1 MKSLIVYYSYTGNTE
16 KIAKK
21 LKGILSKKG
30 QAEIHRLKPIDESNN
45 FFVQAASAFAGKRA
59 KLPEEKFDLSGY
71 DLICL
76 GTPVWALAPT
86 PAINTFLD
94 KCKNLDGKDAIC
106 FTTYKS
112 GAGVKRCLN
121 TMIEKL
127 KQKGAFKISGFSI
140 QQTKVNDT
148 DFLEKAIEVALGEV
162 NLTPS

>member
-16 KIAKK
+16 KIAEK
-21 LKGILSKKG
+21 LRGILSKKG
-30 QAEIHRLKPIDESNN
+30 QTEIHQLKPIDESDN
-45 FFVQAASAFAGKRA
+45 FFAQAASAFTGKRA
-59 KLPEEKFDLSGY
+59 QLSNVKFDLSGY

-76 GTPVWALAPT
+76 GTPVWAFAPT
-86 PAINTFLD
+86 PAINTYLD
-94 KCKNLDGKDAIC
+94 KVQNLDGKDAIC
-106 FTTYKS
+106 FVTYAS

-148 DFLEKAIEVALGEV
+148 DFVETAIEEALGEV

>member
-1 MKSLIVYYSYTGNTE
+1 MKSLIVYYSYSGNTGKVAE
-16 KIAKK
+16 I
-21 LKGILSKKG
+21 LKNILSKKG
-30 QAEIHRLKPIDESNN
+30 QAEIHQLKPIDESNN
-45 FFVQAASAFAGKRA
+45 FFVQAASAFTGKRA
-59 KLPEEKFDLSGY
+59 RLSNVKFDLSGY

-76 GTPVWALAPT
+76 GTPVWAFAPT

-112 GAGVKRCLN
+112 GAGAKRCLN